1 MRRKEKEITNRKEL
15 DAILSKARI
24 CRIGFVD
31 ENRAYIVPM
40 NFGYKNNC
48 LYFHSALVGKKIDLI
63 QKNTVVCFEVD
74 IGHDIIDTG
83 IPCNWSSRYTSV
95 IGYGKP
101 SLIEDIKLKEE
112 ALNIIIDHYAPGRSY
127 KFPENKVRDVAI
139 IKIEINQMTG
149 KKSS

>member
-1 MRRKEKEITNRKEL
+1 MMRKEKEITNRKEL
-15 DAILSKARI
+15 DVILSKARI

-74 IGHDIIDTG
+74 IDHDIVDTG
-83 IPCNWSSRYTSV
+83 VVCNWSTKYTSS
-95 IGYGKP
+95 ICQGNP
-101 SLIEDIKLKEE
+101 FLL
-112 ALNIIIDHYAPGRSY
+112 YA
-127 KFPENKVRDVAI
+127 V
-139 IKIEINQMTG
+139 
-149 KKSS
+149 